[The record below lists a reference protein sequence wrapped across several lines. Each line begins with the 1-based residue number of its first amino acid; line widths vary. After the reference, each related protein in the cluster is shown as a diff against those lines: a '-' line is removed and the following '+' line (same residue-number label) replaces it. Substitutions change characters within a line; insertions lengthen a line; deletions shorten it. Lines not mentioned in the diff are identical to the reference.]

1 MHLLLIIPTNSSY
14 IIDRHHENTREASDF
29 KYKRYLRT
37 SVTPALKI
45 ANLTTA
51 P

>member
-1 MHLLLIIPTNSSY
+1 MHLLLIVPTNASY
-14 IIDRHHENTREASDF
+14 IIDKHHENTREVSDF
-29 KYKRYLRT
+29 QYKKYLRT